1 MKHIFKHCAL
11 LFTFSAL
18 ALTGCSVAT
27 GSNAVIKNDSTT
39 HLNIS
44 QAKLIANATDN
55 LKYIN
60 PNLLS
65 KVDDLANDDRVS
77 ILVSMENNSLAD
89 DYFSYS
95 RGYDSISDYA
105 SSSYGEKQRNRYIEN
120 QNKLIDDLTSR
131 GLIDDVKYNYTTL
144 FNGFSATTSYANYKK
159 IKNNGYSVSLGEVYA
174 LPQSTETTKYNAV
187 TNDVDVYDTGI
198 FNSSGVEYDGENTAV
213 AILDSGFDVHHTVFQ
228 TMPQQP
234 MISRD
239 HISEVLASTKASGF
253 TSGLKTEDVYVN
265 TKIPYTYD
273 YADKDPDVTPY
284 DSEHGTHVAG
294 IIAGSDSVITGVAIN
309 TQLVLLKVFA
319 DLDSGGKTEDILAA
333 LEDAVVI
340 GVDAINM
347 SLGSS
352 CGFSKLSDNDYLNSV
367 YDKVEEAGISLLV
380 AASND
385 YSSAFGG
392 ENSNTNKTTNPD
404 SATVGSPSTYNA
416 ALSVASISGAKSKY
430 VRAKEDGYTF
440 FFNEA
445 NNTSYKPYDFF
456 EMLNLADGDNEIEYV
471 TIPGYGSRLNYSS
484 VDVKGKIVLVKRG
497 DISFEEKTKQAYLAG
512 ARGIIIYNNIS
523 GEITMSAGNDAKI
536 PLCSIS
542 KDDGE
547 HLAKKKSGILVLNKT
562 NLAGPFMSDFSS
574 WGPNPDLTLKPEI
587 TAHGGNIKSSVP
599 GGGYEEL
606 SGTSM
611 ATPNMCGIVV
621 LIRQYLKEKYPNAT
635 TKEISKLTNQIMMS
649 SATIALNQEG
659 NPYSPRKQGAG
670 LASLK
675 NTINTKA
682 YLSVDGSDRTKVEL
696 GDDAKKTGK
705 YVIKFRLNNISNES
719 LSYIIDDATMT
730 ESVSTSDSRYVAE
743 KAHMLNP
750 NASVKITGD
759 ATLDGNK
766 ITISPNSNALIEYT
780 IVLSDAEKLYINK
793 NFANGMYVEG
803 FVKLKAVNK
812 NEVDLSIPFLAF
824 FGDWTKA
831 PLFDKTFYEVE
842 SEAHDKSIDDDDKIK
857 ADYYATT
864 PLGSYYYNYIIP
876 LGSYVYSI
884 DETKYDAIPATT
896 EHAAM
901 GYDVSS
907 IHGITTVYAGLLRNA
922 KKLVTT
928 IYNTNTGEIVYENI
942 KYDQFKAHYSGGQLP
957 AYDMLD
963 INMQDLGLT
972 NNTNYTFKMQAY
984 LDYGDGG
991 VSTNLNN
998 TFEFSFYVDY
1008 ETPILTDAQYY
1019 AKYDKSLKKDRY
1031 YVDLYV
1037 YDNHYAM
1044 SVRPFTMVN
1053 GSLTPLCDYPIPV
1066 YGEKGTINKVT
1077 MEITDYMDL
1086 LKYSSDNSGGAGLT
1100 NGLGIMIDDYAMNSN
1115 YYYVTFPGTNSSNLE
1130 FKNTNGEKITSYDT
1144 MIGQEVNLA
1153 KLLTSDDETFNLS
1166 DPYQA
1171 EYFAK
1176 LSWTSSDETIA
1187 RVKNGKAEGINSG
1200 SALITATA
1208 IGSDGA
1214 YHKAS
1219 IILNVKEDTTN
1230 VNLLSA
1236 NQSFSNN
1243 VAFEDI
1249 KFTYYDTIKAFI
1261 DGPEYSKIGSAGD
1274 RNFLSN
1280 GAISFYPSEQ
1290 VKLGYEIKPWNLDSS
1305 RYSLKWESTNP
1316 LVATVD
1322 QNGLV
1327 TAVKEGKS
1335 IITLRITVDGKES
1348 NIIAR
1353 TTVTV
1358 NNEFIISGT
1367 TLTGYK
1373 GNGGDVVIPDDKGI
1387 LYIGAYAFSLYTTDT
1402 SIKVDEND
1410 WDANKTAGGNDTVT
1424 SVTIP
1429 ANVQEVYKYAFYN
1442 CSKLKSVNFLSDD
1455 KGNTCK
1461 QIKEFAFASNT
1472 SLTDINLENI
1482 QVIGKSAFA
1491 NCTAL
1496 TDVDLSHIYALGEQA
1511 FKGCTGISSVNLTT
1525 LRNAWKEVFMD
1536 CSNLTTFI
1544 SGNYTK
1550 LSEGMFKNSGLTSV
1564 DIYSDRIPTAAFEN
1578 CKNLIKVDVMRDI
1591 VYVGEGA
1598 FKGCSKMNSFVFRG
1612 KSDFIYSNAFENCT
1626 ALTNLTMPNGET
1638 KIEQYAFLN
1647 CTKLNKITFVKDSR
1661 IIGNESTIFEGCSSL
1676 KIFNVE
1682 ASNEFYK
1689 ANGPLLLTSDEKVI
1703 ILAAPGYDYG
1713 RYTIPDSIL
1722 EVKEGAFGG
1731 ISTLKTLNLNNVT
1744 HIGEYAFAECTA
1756 LTSVTFAN
1764 EKFTID
1770 AGAFA
1775 ACTKLATLVNIKNT
1789 KKIGK
1794 YAFTSTAL
1802 NSIDLGENVNIGEGA
1817 FAKITSLRYAHLY
1830 GNTTI
1835 GYGAFINDTGLT
1847 TVDIDADAKIT
1858 ASDYAFYNCTKLA
1871 SIDLSKFYD
1880 HIGKMAFY
1888 ATIIKVANLTNVTS
1902 IGDFAFADCTEI
1914 TTLNMPIMETI
1925 GDGAFAAY
1933 SESSVSGIAITSL
1946 ELPTTLRSIGE
1957 AAFYTCLNLKTITI
1971 PANVELKGFIFAYNT
1986 SLQSVTLDSSIKT
1999 IPNNMFYKAS
2009 ALVNINL
2016 ENVERIEDGAFY
2028 TCTKLKNVNLSNLL
2042 YVGEDAFAGCT
2053 SITSLDMPRIK
2064 EIADYAFLSASSV
2077 STINMPVVEKIGIQA
2092 LSLLNVGSIVL
2103 PNTIKE
2109 ISMSA
2114 FYNNTK
2120 QSSFLY
2126 DDNGNIVDTYNIND
2140 YCLISNGVLYV
2151 RNANGLLEMSSYP
2164 TGKIEQ
2170 SYTVLDNTYRI
2181 EMYAAA
2187 ANPYLSSVIL
2197 PDTLESIGN
2206 MAFYDCSKLNSVEFR
2221 SLVAP
2226 TLEGSLAGSST
2237 DYSYT
2242 EDSEI
2247 YKLMNKFF
2255 VFNGYYPYYY
2265 GQFKGMVGTKEK
2277 INIVLPNVKS
2287 GSISGYDNLIYTLF
2301 FDVKNATNSTY
2312 ESKDTN
2318 TITFLKYINQIPANA
2333 TLADEALVLKT
2344 KTAYNGMKQDLHNY
2358 GYTDSD
2364 IKLMTDKLNEA
2375 VLKINTLKA
2384 NYINEKYSVLLA
2396 QIKELGTEFS
2406 VDKISLY
2413 NDIMNTINSLDK
2425 SDKSAIDI
2433 TTVDE
2438 FRNNYAKYV
2447 ADFNQDITDMN
2458 QASTLTTREIVMKR
2472 VAALSYGLSM
2482 ISLLGLIKFYL

>member
-1 MKHIFKHCAL
+1 MKQFFKRFSF
-11 LFTFSAL
+11 LFTFSLLLL
-18 ALTGCSVAT
+18 AGCAT
-27 GSNAVIKNDSTT
+27 NSNDNVNVKNDSTT

-55 LKYIN
+55 MKYMN

-65 KVDDLANDDRVS
+65 KVDDLADDDNVS
-77 ILVSMENNSLAD
+77 VIFSMDNNSLAD
-89 DYFSYS
+89 DFFAYS
-95 RGYDSISDYA
+95 RGYDSISEYV
-105 SSSYGEKQRNRYIEN
+105 SSEYGEKKAKRYLEN
-120 QNKLIDDLTSR
+120 QNELIESLQSR
-131 GLIDDVKYNYTTL
+131 GLIDEVKYNYTTL
-144 FNGFSATTSYANYKK
+144 FNGFSAKTSYANYKK
-159 IKNNGYSVSLGEVYA
+159 LKNNGYSVSLGEVYA
-174 LPQSTETTKYNAV
+174 LPQSTNTDKYSAV
-187 TNDVDVYDTGI
+187 TNDVDVYETGI
-198 FNSSGVEYDGENTAV
+198 FNSSSVEYDGENTAV
-213 AILDSGFDVHHTVFQ
+213 AILDSGFDIHHTVFQ
-228 TMPQQP
+228 TMPQHP
-234 MISRD
+234 MISYN
-239 HISEVLASTKASGF
+239 HISKVLSQTKASGF

-265 TKIPYTYD
+265 TKIPYAYD

-319 DLDSGGKTEDILAA
+319 DLNSGGKTEDILAA

-352 CGFSKLSDNDYLNSV
+352 CGFSKLASDDYLNSV
-367 YDKVEEAGISLLV
+367 YDKVEAAGISLLV

-392 ENSNTNKTTNPD
+392 DNSNTNKTTNPD

-416 ALSVASISGAKSKY
+416 ALSVASISGTKSKY
-430 VRAKEDGYTF
+430 VRAKDDGYTF

-456 EMLNLADGDNEIEYV
+456 EMLNLNDGDNEIEYV

-484 VDVKGKIVLVKRG
+484 ADVKGKIALVKRG

-523 GEITMSAGNDAKI
+523 GDITMSAGNDAKI

-547 HLAKKKSGILVLNKT
+547 HLAKKKSGILVLNKN

-599 GGGYEEL
+599 GGGYDEL

-621 LIRQYLKEKYPNAT
+621 LVRQYLKEKYPNAT
-635 TKEISKLTNQIMMS
+635 TQEISRLTNQMMMS
-649 SATIALNQEG
+649 TATIALNQEG

-675 NTINTKA
+675 NTVNTKA
-682 YLSVDGSDRTKVEL
+682 YLSVDGSDRTKAEL
-696 GDDAKKTGK
+696 GDDPKKSGK
-705 YVIKFRLNNISNES
+705 YVISFRLNNISNEA
-719 LSYIIDDATMT
+719 LAYTIDDQTMT

-750 NASVKITGD
+750 NASIKVTGD

-766 ITISPNSNALIEYT
+766 ITVSPNSNAMIEYT
-780 IVLSDAEKLYINK
+780 ITISDEEKLYINK

-803 FVKLKAVNK
+803 YVTLKPLKN

-842 SEAHDKSIDDDDKIK
+842 SEAHDKSIDDEDKLK

-876 LGSYVYSI
+876 LGSYVYSM
-884 DETKYDAIPATT
+884 DETKYDAIPATM
-896 EHAAM
+896 EHASM
-901 GYDVSS
+901 GYEVSS

-942 KYDQFKAHYSGGQLP
+942 KYDQFKAHYSGGQIP

-991 VSTNLNN
+991 VANNLNN
-998 TFEFSFYVDY
+998 SFEFSFYVDY
-1008 ETPILTDAQYY
+1008 ETPILTDAKYY
-1019 AKYDKSLKKDRY
+1019 AKYDKSLKKDRH

-1037 YDNHYAM
+1037 YDNHYTM

-1053 GSLTPLCDYPIPV
+1053 GSLASLCDYPIPV

-1086 LKYSSDNSGGAGLT
+1086 LQYSSDNSGGSGLT

-1130 FKNTNGEKITSYDT
+1130 FRNEAGEKLTSYDT
-1144 MIGQEVNLA
+1144 LIGQEVNLA
-1153 KLLTSDDETFNLS
+1153 KLLVSDDETFDASNS
-1166 DPYQA
+1166 YQA
-1171 EYFAK
+1171 EYFSH
-1176 LSWTSSDETIA
+1176 LSWTSGDENIVK
-1187 RVKNGKAEGINSG
+1187 VKNGKIEGVGVG

-1208 IGSDGA
+1208 IGNDGG
-1214 YHKAS
+1214 YHRAS
-1219 IILNVKEDTTN
+1219 IIVNVKENNTRNTN
-1230 VNLLSA
+1230 A
-1236 NQSFSNN
+1236 RRKFNN
-1243 VAFEDI
+1243 NASFEDI
-1249 KFTYYDTIKAFI
+1249 KFTYYDTVKAFI

-1274 RNFLSN
+1274 RNFLTN

-1290 VKLGYEIKPWNLDSS
+1290 VRLGYEIKPWNLDSS
-1305 RYSLKWESTNP
+1305 RYTLKWESTNP

-1322 QNGLV
+1322 QTGLV

-1402 SIKVDEND
+1402 SVKVDEDD
-1410 WDANKTAGGNDTVT
+1410 WDKNKSAGGNDTIV

-1429 ANVQEVYKYAFYN
+1429 ANVSEVYKYAFYN
-1442 CSKLKSVNFLSDD
+1442 CPNLERVTFLSDD

-1461 QIKEFAFASNT
+1461 QIKEYAFASNT
-1472 SLTDINLENI
+1472 KLTDINLENV
-1482 QVIGKSAFA
+1482 QVIGSNAFA
-1491 NCTAL
+1491 LCTSLAN
-1496 TDVDLSHIYALGEQA
+1496 VDLSHIYALGEQA
-1511 FKGCTGISSVNLTT
+1511 FKGCVALTSVNITS
-1525 LRNAWKEVFMD
+1525 LRNAWKEVFID
-1536 CSNLTTFI
+1536 CTNLTSFV
-1544 SGNYTK
+1544 SGNFTK
-1550 LSEGMFKNSGLTSV
+1550 LSEGMFKNTGLTSV
-1564 DIYSDRIPTAAFEN
+1564 DIYSDRIPTSTFEG
-1578 CKNLIKVDVMRDI
+1578 CKNLTKVDVMRDI
-1591 VYVGEGA
+1591 VYVGEQA
-1598 FKGCSKMNSFVFRG
+1598 FKNCSKLATFNFRG
-1612 KSDFIYSNAFENCT
+1612 KSDFIYNNAFEGCSGLT
-1626 ALTNLTMPNGET
+1626 SIALPNSDV

-1647 CTKLNKITFVKDSR
+1647 CSKLDNVEFSDNTR
-1661 IIGNESTIFEGCSSL
+1661 IIGNESTIFEGCSAL
-1676 KIFNVE
+1676 KSFT
-1682 ASNEFYK
+1682 ASPSNKNYST
-1689 ANGPLLLTSDEKVI
+1689 NGPLLLTADGTKI
-1703 ILAAPGYDYG
+1703 ILAAAGYDYG
-1713 RYTIPDSIL
+1713 RYTIPSGIAKVDD
-1722 EVKEGAFGG
+1722 GAFGG
-1731 ISTLKTLNLNNVT
+1731 IATLKTLNLNDVT
-1744 HIGEYAFAECTA
+1744 EIGKYAFAECVN

-1764 EKFTID
+1764 EAFTIGE
-1770 AGAFA
+1770 GAFEV
-1775 ACTKLATLVNIKNT
+1775 CTKLSVIANIKNT
-1789 KKIGK
+1789 KSIGD

-1802 NSIDLGENVNIGEGA
+1802 QSVDLGEDVNIGEGA
-1817 FAKITSLRYAHLY
+1817 FARITSLRYIHLY
-1830 GNTTI
+1830 GNTTV
-1835 GYGAFINDTGLT
+1835 GFGAFLNCTGLT
-1847 TVDIDADAKIT
+1847 TADIAANSQVIANK
-1858 ASDYAFYNCTKLA
+1858 YAFYGCSKLS
-1871 SIDLSKFYD
+1871 SIDLSKFYGE
-1880 HIGKMAFY
+1880 IGEMAF
-1888 ATIIKVANLTNVTS
+1888 ASTAIKVANLLNATKL
-1902 IGDFAFADCTEI
+1902 GDFAFADCVDL
-1914 TTLNMPIMETI
+1914 TTLNMPIMEEI

-1933 SESSVSGIAITSL
+1933 SESSVSGAAITTL
-1946 ELPTTLRSIGE
+1946 ELPSTLKRIGE
-1957 AAFYTCLNLKTITI
+1957 AAFYTCVNLKSVSI
-1971 PANVELKGFIFAYNT
+1971 PENVEMSGFIFAYNT
-1986 SLQSVTLDSSIKT
+1986 SLQKVVLDPSIKT
-1999 IPNNMFYKAS
+1999 IPNNMFYKAVS
-2009 ALVNINL
+2009 LVDINL
-2016 ENVERIEDGAFY
+2016 ENITRIEDGAFY
-2028 TCTKLKNVNLSNLL
+2028 TCSKLKNVNLANLE

-2053 SITSLDMPRIK
+2053 NLTSVSMPKVKTIG
-2064 EIADYAFLSASSV
+2064 DYAFLSAGLT
-2077 STINMPVVEKIGIQA
+2077 TIEMPMVEKIGIQA
-2092 LSLLNVGSIVL
+2092 LSVINVGSIVL
-2103 PNTIKE
+2103 PSTIKKV
-2109 ISMSA
+2109 SMSA
-2114 FYNNTK
+2114 FYNNSK

-2126 DDNGNIVDTYNIND
+2126 NDNGNIVDTYKIND
-2140 YCLISNGVLYV
+2140 YCLISNGVLYTV
-2151 RNANGLLEMSSYP
+2151 NANGLLELNSYP

-2170 SYTVLDNTYRI
+2170 SYQVLENTYRI

-2187 ANPYLSSVIL
+2187 SNPYLTNLIL

-2206 MAFYDCSKLNSVEFR
+2206 MAFYACSKLNNVEFR
-2221 SLVAP
+2221 SLQAP
-2226 TLEGSLAGSST
+2226 ILEGSLAGSSS

-2247 YKLMNKFF
+2247 YKLMNKYF

-2265 GQFKGMVGTKEK
+2265 GQFKGMVGTVSK
-2277 INIVLPNVKS
+2277 INIVLPNNNV
-2287 GSISGYDNLIYTLF
+2287 GAISGYDNLIYTLF
-2301 FDVKNATNSTY
+2301 FDVQNAKTSAY

-2318 TITFLKYINQIPANA
+2318 TVSFLKYINQIPTNP
-2333 TLADEALVLKT
+2333 TLNDEALILKT
-2344 KTAYNGMKQDLHNY
+2344 KSAFNAMKQDLHNY
-2358 GYTDSD
+2358 GYTDEE
-2364 IKLMTDKLNEA
+2364 IKAMTDKINNA
-2375 VLKINTLKA
+2375 SRVIDSLKDK
-2384 NYINEKYSVLLA
+2384 YIKEQYSVLLA
-2396 QIKELGTEFS
+2396 NIEKLGTEF
-2406 VDKISLY
+2406 KFENISLY
-2413 NDIMNTINSLDK
+2413 NDIMNTINSMDK
-2425 SDKSAIDI
+2425 NDKKLIDI
-2433 TTVDE
+2433 TSVEE
-2438 FRNNYAKYV
+2438 FRKNYAAYV
-2447 ADFNQDITDMN
+2447 DDFNKDIADLN
-2458 QASTLTTREIVMKR
+2458 QAQTLSTKEIIMKR